1 MATNS
6 NPSFFA
12 ISSAEFDGT
21 TPLTADWSPNAS
33 PRSQPRSY
41 ASPSLTGVGRI
52 SYAKFG
58 QPGSKGMLVIA
69 RTWSSTAVLTLTV
82 RSESAAENTAG
93 NNDTPVPNNL
103 DSALLTRALTTDWCA
118 PFLMGPTDAIAIDDG
133 SLVAVPA
140 TVEIMTVDLG
150 DDSAVAYLNAL
161 FAQIAANPTVA
172 VRIVTVTEVIPA
184 FSGTQYILANAAAVS
199 MNLTLPLASSVVAG
213 TTLVVTR
220 TGGGWFAV
228 LPQGADTING
238 STNSIIMEDIGQVTF
253 TLRGGVWLASEAP
266 ITTDLTATNAV
277 ADNTVALPAAT
288 GTTLVNVTFTARGIL
303 SLPATAN
310 VALGVEYLI
319 QRVTDN
325 AGFSPSRVRINTQAV
340 GDTLNGL
347 ANGFAILGNPGAV
360 IRLRRVPGGWVEV
373 SDRQST
379 PMQVITATVDST
391 LDSGWIGL
399 KAILGTQVAAQVL
412 TLPAAALVNPGCEF
426 IITYP
431 IAAPALGAGSLTIN
445 AGVVNIIGGGF
456 INTAATLGYN
466 ETATLVFDGTQWLM
480 VRSAPTVRSLTEAV
494 DRVMV
499 ERWNGLR
506 IFRCTQAGAQTMT
519 LPSPLT
525 CPIGMEAQFVC
536 LGAGGLTVNGGAANS
551 IVSAGALAATKAIA
565 TNTCMRLVCDGTTWA
580 ATI

>member
-6 NPSFFA
+6 SPSFFV
-12 ISSAEFDGT
+12 ISAAEFDGT
-21 TPLTADWSPNAS
+21 TPLTTDWTPNVS

-41 ASPSLTGVGRI
+41 ASPTLTGVGRI
-52 SYAKFG
+52 SYAKLG
-58 QPGSKGMLVIA
+58 QPGSKGSLVIA

-82 RSESAAENTAG
+82 RSETAAENTAG
-93 NNDTPVPNNL
+93 NVDAPAPNNL
-103 DSALLTRALTTDWCA
+103 DAALITRALTTDWCA
-118 PFLMGPTDAIAIDDG
+118 PFLMGPTDAIAINDG
-133 SLVAVPA
+133 SLVAVPS

-161 FAQIAANPTVA
+161 FITIASNPTVS
-172 VRIVTVTEVIPA
+172 VRVVTVTEVIPA

-220 TGGGWFAV
+220 TGGGWFN
-228 LPQGADTING
+228 LIPQGADTING
-238 STNSIIMEDIGQVTF
+238 STNSIVMQDIGQVTF

-266 ITTDLTATNAV
+266 ITTDLTVTNAA
-277 ADNTVALPAAT
+277 ADATVALPTAT
-288 GTTLVNVTFTARGIL
+288 STTLVNVTFTARGII

-373 SDRQST
+373 SDRQTT
-379 PMQVITATVDST
+379 PMQVITATVDAT
-391 LDSGWIGL
+391 LDSGWMGL
-399 KAILGTQVAAQVL
+399 KAILATQVAAQVL
-412 TLPAAALVNPGCEF
+412 TLPAAALLNPGCEF

-431 IAAPALGAGSLTIN
+431 IAAPALGAGNLTIN
-445 AGVVNIIGGGF
+445 AGLVNIIGGGF
-456 INTAATLGYN
+456 INTAAVLGYN

-480 VRSAPTVRSLTEAV
+480 VRSAPTVRTLAEGAN
-494 DRVMV
+494 RVMV
-499 ERWNGLR
+499 EVWNGLR
-506 IFRCTQAGAQTMT
+506 EFRCTQAGAQTMT
-519 LPSPLT
+519 MPAANVV
-525 CPIGMEAQFVC
+525 PIGMEAHFVC
-536 LGAGGLTVNGGAANS
+536 EGAGGLTINGGGTN
-551 IVSAGALAATKAIA
+551 IIGAGSSAATKAIA
-565 TNTCMRLVCDGTTWA
+565 QFTAIRIVSNGTNW
-580 ATI
+580 IQSI